1 MNDYLADKVLDEL
14 TRLEVSSIYDSYSSS
29 SLMACDIN
37 IVSVVP
43 VIKVYDDHANGIYDA
58 KKLLEYL
65 KTLQVGDVSLESQ
78 DPNNIWQ
85 HLNDFEL

>member
-1 MNDYLADKVLDEL
+1 M
-14 TRLEVSSIYDSYSSS
+14 T
-29 SLMACDIN
+29 CDIN
-37 IVSVVP
+37 ITSVVP
-43 VIKVYDDHANGIYDA
+43 IIKVYDDHASGIYDA
-58 KKLLEYL
+58 KKLLKYL

>member
-1 MNDYLADKVLDEL
+1 MNDYIADKVLDEF
-14 TRLEVSSIYDSYSSS
+14 TRLEVSSIYDSNSG
-29 SLMACDIN
+29 LMTCDIN

-43 VIKVYDDHANGIYDA
+43 IIKVYDDHASGIYDA
-58 KKLLEYL
+58 KKLLKYL

-78 DPNNIWQ
+78 DLNNIWQ